1 MIVWTYKIRSNAG
14 TIITKDPEYAE
25 RKSKLGNI
33 VFCKRETNFFK
44 Y

>member
-1 MIVWTYKIRSNAG
+1 MSVWTYKIRSNAG
-14 TIITKDPEYAE
+14 IIITKDPEYAE

-33 VFCKRETNFFK
+33 VFCKRETNFYK